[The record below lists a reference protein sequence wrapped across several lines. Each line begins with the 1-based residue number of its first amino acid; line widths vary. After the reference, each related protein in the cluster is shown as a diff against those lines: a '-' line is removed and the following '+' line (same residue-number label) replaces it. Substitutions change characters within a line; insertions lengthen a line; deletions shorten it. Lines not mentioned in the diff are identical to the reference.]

1 MEKYVDFSKLVPLE
15 DNDIQQIINL
25 DEVREVPPE
34 FNAILQEVL
43 MRG

>member
-1 MEKYVDFSKLVPLE
+1 MEKYVDFSKLVHAE
-15 DNDIQQIINL
+15 DNDVQQIVKL